1 MLIVSKERISSHIVL
16 RNFMKFSNII
26 AVILIIFS
34 HAAIAD
40 TVKLKNGD
48 VLTGTVIKKET
59 DKLVFE
65 TKYTGEIQITW
76 SEIASLS
83 TDKPV
88 TVMLADD
95 TSFTGEIQQMEEE
108 GEQVKLSGL
117 KTSVDVDLKDV
128 AYINPGPEIS
138 GKGVAWSGRANLGGA
153 TAKGNTDNSQIRF
166 DTETIARTKQS
177 RYTLGANVF
186 RAKADGQSTAF
197 NSKGYAQHDRFISKK
212 WYLYANGS
220 LEHDKFRDIKLRSS
234 TGLGTGYQ
242 VFEQEDINLSV
253 EGGINYINTN
263 FNEADDDRYAS
274 GRWALKYDQLVYRG
288 VRFFHQHEVLVSLE
302 DAANTLAFTR
312 TGLRVPI
319 AHNLNAS
326 TELNVDYAG
335 QPADDRERVDRT
347 LLFSLGYGW

>member
-1 MLIVSKERISSHIVL
+1 MKLFKIITFIS
-16 RNFMKFSNII
+16 II
-26 AVILIIFS
+26 LS

-48 VLTGTVIKKET
+48 ILTGTVIKKET
-59 DKLVFE
+59 DKLIFE
-65 TKYTGEIQITW
+65 TNYAGEIKITW

-83 TDKPV
+83 TDQPV
-88 TVMLADD
+88 TVMLADE
-95 TSFTGEIQQMEEE
+95 SIFTGEIQQVEEE
-108 GEQVKLSGL
+108 SEQVNLLGL
-117 KTSVDVDLKDV
+117 EASTEVSLKDI
-128 AYINPGPEIS
+128 AYINPSPEVS

-242 VFEQEDINLSV
+242 IFEQEDTNLSV

-263 FNEADDDRYAS
+263 FNDADDERYAS
-274 GRWALKYDQLVYRG
+274 GRWALKYDQLVFHG
-288 VRFFHQHEVLVSLE
+288 VKFFHQHEVLVSLE

-326 TELNVDYAG
+326 TELIVDYAG
-335 QPADDRERVDRT
+335 QPADNRERVDRT